1 MLQAISP
8 LFILSGFL
16 VGLLVGLTGV
26 GGGSLMTP
34 LLVLVFGVEATAAVG
49 TDLLY
54 AAVTKSAGTMLHHR
68 RGTIDW
74 QVTRRL
80 ATGSVPAAILT
91 LTVLYALGVR
101 GAASPPAI
109 TIVLACALILTA
121 ICVVSHRWLRMLTT
135 TGGLEPKPRRV
146 AVLTII
152 AGLVLGV
159 LVTLSS
165 VGAGAIGM
173 TALVLLHPRT
183 PIAKLVGSD
192 IAHAVPLTLIAGIGH
207 WPARLGELAI
217 ALVAAD
223 WFVAR
228 HLHWQLFRCAHPG
241 EDPPPRAGRDAGAVG
256 HKDAASVKTGLATKA
271 LSNGIRASKRS
282 TMPARTPKGLYR
294 CN

>member
-34 LLVLVFGVEATAAVG
+34 LLVLVFGVEATTAVG

-101 GAASPPAI
+101 GGASPSAI

-207 WPARLGELAI
+207 WLLGSVSWRLLSSLLIGSLPGICIGSYFAARIPEKILRPMLAGM
-217 ALVAAD
+217 LV
-223 WFVAR
+223 
-228 HLHWQLFRCAHPG
+228 LL
-241 EDPPPRAGRDAGAVG
+241 
-256 HKDAASVKTGLATKA
+256 
-271 LSNGIRASKRS
+271 GIRMLR
-282 TMPARTPKGLYR
+282 L
-294 CN
+294 